1 MVTNSAIY
9 LAGSKQKLIKD
20 ILPHLQDGK
29 RKTLLT
35 PFCGTGVVE
44 LNCIAQ
50 DLFENYYS
58 NDLEQWV
65 VNLHKKLKD
74 PVFILDCKAVNE
86 KYPSDKKSYLQ
97 MRDDYN
103 SGGCTDDTLLFNL
116 LMRSHSN
123 RMRFSGRGKTYK
135 CNIPYG
141 ERNRFDMERML
152 RHHTLSQKMEVTQG
166 SFASFLHSLE
176 GKVDW
181 GGVTIYSDSP
191 YQTGGKSGGAVYNT
205 GWTDM
210 DDEVLLDCILKYQQ
224 KGAKIVLSNVFF
236 NRGFTFNK
244 LIDFCEQHSD
254 KFEVYH
260 LDMDYRNTAH
270 IKYEGK
276 KTDEVLIVSK

>member
-65 VNLHKKLKD
+65 VSLHKKLKD

-86 KYPSDKKSYLQ
+86 KYPSDKKFYLQ

-103 SGGCTDDTLLFNL
+103 FGGCTDDTLLFNL

-166 SFASFLHSLE
+166 SFASFLHGFES
-176 GKVDW
+176 KVNW
-181 GGVTIYSDSP
+181 EEITIYSDSP
-191 YQTGGKSGGAVYNT
+191 YQTGGKSGGAVYNA

-210 DDEVLLDCILKYQQ
+210 DDDVLLDCILKYQQ

-260 LDMDYRNTAH
+260 LDMDYRNTSAY
-270 IKYEGK
+270 KYDGD

>member
-1 MVTNSAIY
+1 MITNSAIY

-44 LNCIAQ
+44 LNCISQ

-97 MRDDYN
+97 MRDNYN

-152 RHHTLSQKMEVTQG
+152 RHHTLSQKMEVVQG
-166 SFASFLHSLE
+166 SFAAFLNSFSE
-176 GKVDW
+176 VDW
-181 GGVTIYSDSP
+181 KEVTVYLDPP
-191 YQTGGKSGGAVYNT
+191 YQTGGKSGGAVYNS
-205 GWTDM
+205 GWSDI
-210 DDEVLLDCILKYQQ
+210 DDDVLLSLVDKLIQ
-224 KGAKIVLSNVFF
+224 KGAKVIMSNIFF
-236 NRGFTFNK
+236 NRGFTFSK
-244 LIDFCEQHSD
+244 LIDFCKDRED
-254 KFEVYH
+254 ILEVIH
-260 LDMDYRNTAH
+260 LDQDYRNSAH
-270 IKYEGK
+270 VKYNGD
-276 KTDEVLIVSK
+276 KTDEVLIISK

>member
-1 MVTNSAIY
+1 MTTLSSIY

-86 KYPSDKKSYLQ
+86 EYPSDKKSYLQ
-97 MRDDYN
+97 MREDYN

-123 RMRFSGRGKTYK
+123 RMRFSGLGKAYK

-166 SFASFLHSLE
+166 SFASFLNSFSE
-176 GKVDW
+176 VDW
-181 GGVTIYSDSP
+181 NEVTVYGDPP
-191 YQTGGKSGGAVYNT
+191 YLGTQAVYNS
-205 GWTDM
+205 GWDN
-210 DDEVLLDCILKYQQ
+210 LDNSVFLDTMLHCHHR
-224 KGAKIVLSNVFF
+224 GAKVVFSNIFF
-236 NRGFTFNK
+236 NRGYVAQD
-244 LIDFCEQHSD
+244 LINWCEEHSD
-254 KFEVYH
+254 KFEVHH

>member
-1 MVTNSAIY
+1 VVTNSAIY

-20 ILPHLQDGK
+20 ILPHLQDGN

-44 LNCIAQ
+44 LNCISR

-58 NDLEQWV
+58 NDIEEWIV
-65 VNLHKKLKD
+65 RLHNKLKN

-103 SGGCTDDTLLFNL
+103 EGGCADDTLLFNL

-123 RMRFSGRGKTYK
+123 RMRFSGQGKKRK

-141 ERNRFDMERML
+141 ERNRFEMERML
-152 RHHTLSQKMEVTQG
+152 RHHTLSQKMEVMQG
-166 SFASFLHSLE
+166 GFGVFLNKFE
-176 GKVDW
+176 GIDW
-181 GGVTIYSDSP
+181 DEVTVYADPP
-191 YQTGGKSGGAVYNT
+191 YQTGGKSGGAVYNS
-205 GWTDM
+205 GWSDV
-210 DDEVLLDCILKYQQ
+210 DDDVMLSLFLKYQQ
-224 KGAKIVLSNVFF
+224 KGAKVVFSNIFH
-236 NRGFTFNK
+236 NRGFTFKK
-244 LIDFCEQHSD
+244 LIDWCEEHSD
-254 KFEVYH
+254 KFDVHH
-260 LDMDYRNTAH
+260 LNMDYRNSAH
-270 IKYEGK
+270 VKYDGK